1 MNLYYFESHKA
12 YTEMTMNSTVLM
24 SGVEWFDDAAAI
36 NPFMDASMTIDRE
49 KALAEHDAIRTAL
62 EQAGVTV
69 VKVDAPEKCQDGV
82 YTANWAL
89 VRGDTAVLASLP
101 NARKAEEAY
110 AERVLSDLG
119 KKVIH
124 IPEGCRNGCTS
135 SSCAFSRRGV
145 ERGVSVYDEV
155 NAAAEKRAGAEEL
168 GRVGGSAGKQAQ
180 RCGPLRFSGQGDALP
195 CGDYLFT
202 GLGYRSDDAAQQ
214 FAADTLGFTRV
225 ALQTVP
231 QMDEYGQ
238 AVVNTASGWPDSYFY
253 DIDLAL
259 AILRSPDTSVIAPSY
274 HKKGLIAWCPEA
286 FTPESQEVLRSFDAV
301 DKIEVSLEEAIEAF
315 ACNLVSTGETV
326 IMSAHAPKFQAELEA
341 HGFKVVTPPITELL
355 KGGGYIRCTTLTLA

>member
-1 MNLYYFESHKA
+1 MN
-12 YTEMTMNSTVLM
+12 TTVLM

-36 NPFMDASMTIDRE
+36 NPFMDASMAIDRE
-49 KALAEHDAIRTAL
+49 KALAEHDSIRAAL

-69 VKVDAPEKCQDGV
+69 VKVDAPKECQDGV

-110 AERVLSDLG
+110 AERVLTNLG
-119 KKVIH
+119 KRVVKV
-124 IPEGCRNGCTS
+124 PDG
-135 SSCAFSRRGV
+135 
-145 ERGVSVYDEV
+145 
-155 NAAAEKRAGAEEL
+155 
-168 GRVGGSAGKQAQ
+168 
-180 RCGPLRFSGQGDALP
+180 LRFSGQGDALP

-202 GLGYRSDDAAQQ
+202 GVGYRSDDAAQQ

-238 AVVNTASGWPDSYFY
+238 AVINAASGWADSYFY

-259 AILRSPDTSVIAPSY
+259 AVLRAPDTGVIAPTY

-286 FTPESQEVLRSFDAV
+286 FTPESQELLHAFGAV

-326 IMSAHAPKFQAELEA
+326 IMSAHAPQFQAELENR
-341 HGFKVVTPPITELL
+341 GFNVVTPPITELL
-355 KGGGYIRCTTLTLA
+355 KGGGYIRCTTLTLDTPAESL